1 MRSRRPFALTAVLA
15 LAMTLAA
22 SAAHAQTPSAD
33 SRALFSRIAAV
44 LKWPRCMNC
53 HTDETHLFPRQG
65 DDRHP
70 HLFNVQRGES
80 DIGAAGLHCGT
91 CHQETNNAAS
101 GVPGAPGWQLAP
113 LSMAW
118 EGLSDGQICRK
129 LLDPASNG
137 QRNAA
142 ALTDHIAHD
151 GLVSWAWAP
160 GTDHNGRPRT
170 PPPLTHE
177 ELNRTFERWIISGA
191 ACPE

>member
-1 MRSRRPFALTAVLA
+1 MKSRLPLALTAALA
-15 LAMTLAA
+15 LALAA
-22 SAAHAQTPSAD
+22 SAACAQTPNAD
-33 SRALFSRIAAV
+33 SQALFSRIATV

-53 HTDETHLFPRQG
+53 HTDGAHPFPRQG
-65 DDRHP
+65 DDRHR

-91 CHQETNNAAS
+91 CHQAANNAAS

-151 GLVSWAWAP
+151 ELVNWAWAP
-160 GTDHNGRPRT
+160 GTDHNGRART

-177 ELNRTFERWIISGA
+177 EFNRAFEGWLASGA
-191 ACPE
+191 ACPD